1 MIVLTIQQDG
11 KNEVN
16 TKIEL
21 NSNSQKLVSRGLF
34 LLPSLR
40 QGWKESDLSR
50 SLTMAMLLAH
60 PLFRVLIEKKLKK
73 REWSNENHGE
83 GQIRTKVMGNEDRCL
98 SEVRVELK
106 LPDG

>member
-1 MIVLTIQQDG
+1 
-11 KNEVN
+11 
-16 TKIEL
+16 
-21 NSNSQKLVSRGLF
+21 
-34 LLPSLR
+34 
-40 QGWKESDLSR
+40 
-50 SLTMAMLLAH
+50 MAMLLAH